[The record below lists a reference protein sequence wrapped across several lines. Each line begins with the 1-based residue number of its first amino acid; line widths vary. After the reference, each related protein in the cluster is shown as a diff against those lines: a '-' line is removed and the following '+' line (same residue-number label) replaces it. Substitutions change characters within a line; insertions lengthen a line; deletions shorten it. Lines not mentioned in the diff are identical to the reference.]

1 LNKNRVNGTIDE
13 VVGSAKRKAGELTGN
28 TKLQVK
34 GMAQQVK
41 GKVENAWGKTT
52 DAIQKAIENTEV
64 HIDTHVNLE
73 VKNPTGNINR
83 NKNK

>member
-1 LNKNRVNGTIDE
+1 VNGTIDE

-28 TKLQVK
+28 TTLQVK

-41 GKVENAWGKTT
+41 GKVENAWGKATEAVQEAT
-52 DAIQKAIENTEV
+52 ENTEV
-64 HIDTHVNLE
+64 HLDTHVKLE